1 MSPDSGSMTRNEV
14 EKAAEMEKSKT
25 IRILNG
31 LIDKNIIQKKGMGR
45 ATNYELK

>member
-1 MSPDSGSMTRNEV
+1 MTRNEV

-45 ATNYELK
+45 ATKHELK

>member
-1 MSPDSGSMTRNEV
+1 MTRNEV

-31 LIDKNIIQKKGMGR
+31 LIDKNIIQKKEMGR
-45 ATNYELK
+45 ATKYELK